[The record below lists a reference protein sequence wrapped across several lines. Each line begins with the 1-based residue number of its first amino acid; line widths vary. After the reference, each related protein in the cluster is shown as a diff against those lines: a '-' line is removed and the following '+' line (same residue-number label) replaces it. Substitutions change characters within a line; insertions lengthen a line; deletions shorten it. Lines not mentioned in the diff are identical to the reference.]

1 MITGVLTPDEAKE
14 GNDERIVKKMWK
26 LLDETDIVISH
37 NGCFTAGHKILM
49 RDLTWKNIEDVK
61 MGDEIIAFDEYVEN
75 PSKFNK
81 KRKYKTAK
89 IIQTRP
95 IIKECSLIELEN
107 GEKITVSNDHPWLVQ
122 RSDKHWRYTETKNL
136 LKYKKGI
143 LNKVLDVW
151 ETENNYHAG
160 YIAGFFDAD
169 GCLVLKEKR
178 RGSGNDKDLGFQVTF
193 TQKSKENIEKLKIS
207 LDYFNF
213 QYSILPYDRKH
224 REIMCIA
231 IKGGFSEKIRFLG
244 IAQTSKNRKIEDK
257 KLEAFNLYNYKDIK
271 IKSIIPVGKREVIGL
286 ETSSKTYIV
295 NGYPVHNSR
304 FDIPKLKTR
313 FLKHSLGL
321 PSPYQSIDTLETAKR
336 EFRLSSNKLD
346 YICEFTKLDR
356 KIDTGGIALW
366 DQAEQGDKEALDKMN
381 EYCQND
387 VKILE
392 EMYLKLRPYMRNHP
406 NLALYMESD
415 YEVCPN
421 CGGEHLKWG
430 YLYRTRVNTYE
441 CAKCNDCGAYMR
453 SRQSFLDKD
462 RKSLILT

>member
-1 MITGVLTPDEAKE
+1 MKTLTKNQLVELSHTYDDDLQTKFPGFPRRVLRDLKRKFLDNKLDNKKVPKILVLDIETSQMIVKVWQLNGNDYIEPTRIIRDWFVLCWSAKWLFDDEMITGVLTPSEAKE

-26 LLDETDIVISH
+26 LLDETDIVIAH
-37 NGCFTAGHKILM
+37 NGNQF
-49 RDLTWKNIEDVK
+49 
-61 MGDEIIAFDEYVEN
+61 
-75 PSKFNK
+75 
-81 KRKYKTAK
+81 
-89 IIQTRP
+89 
-95 IIKECSLIELEN
+95 
-107 GEKITVSNDHPWLVQ
+107 
-122 RSDKHWRYTETKNL
+122 
-136 LKYKKGI
+136 
-143 LNKVLDVW
+143 
-151 ETENNYHAG
+151 
-160 YIAGFFDAD
+160 
-169 GCLVLKEKR
+169 
-178 RGSGNDKDLGFQVTF
+178 
-193 TQKSKENIEKLKIS
+193 
-207 LDYFNF
+207 
-213 QYSILPYDRKH
+213 
-224 REIMCIA
+224 
-231 IKGGFSEKIRFLG
+231 
-244 IAQTSKNRKIEDK
+244 
-257 KLEAFNLYNYKDIK
+257 DIK
-271 IKSIIPVGKREVIGL
+271 
-286 ETSSKTYIV
+286 
-295 NGYPVHNSR
+295 
-304 FDIPKLKTR
+304 KLKTR

-366 DQAEQGDKEALDKMN
+366 DQAEQGDKDALDKMN